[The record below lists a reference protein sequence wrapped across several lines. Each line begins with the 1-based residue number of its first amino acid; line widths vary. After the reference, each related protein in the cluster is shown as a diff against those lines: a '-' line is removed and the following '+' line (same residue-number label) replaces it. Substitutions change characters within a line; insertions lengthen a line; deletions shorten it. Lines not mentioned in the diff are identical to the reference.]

1 MILGFLMHQFISSLA
16 TSLYEK
22 PKRYIFASLLVS
34 FLMIPQL
41 LTLESDFGVRIW
53 FRTTDPLIEDLNEL
67 EQKFGNDERVL
78 LAIHSKDTIF
88 SKKNLQVLSD
98 ITEGMWMVPEI
109 ARVDSM
115 ANYNYS
121 VSEEGDLYSVPF
133 LENISDLTKKD
144 IEEKKQVALEDKIIK
159 NRFISLDGK
168 TAVVTAALIPNVKG
182 SPNYRLIAEK
192 VRELVK
198 PYEKDSGLTFHPI
211 GADAY
216 NDAYREVSED
226 DLKVMIPVDFILMI
240 ILLLFVF
247 RSIDGFM
254 FPVALVCIVILFTMA
269 TGAFLG
275 FKYDNLSAAI
285 PGILIAICM
294 ADSIH
299 ILSTYYR
306 SLDNNGDKKEA
317 LRATLHKNFVPT
329 FLTSFSTMIGFFSL
343 MTTELIPIQHLG
355 ALSGIGTGVAWVF
368 TIFLICPMLKYVP
381 LKKGRKAKRVGVSD
395 ELSARYTA
403 WIDRNKKVIV
413 YGISILAIVSAY
425 LSLQNKVNSDPL
437 KHFSPRL
444 KIAKDTNF
452 LLDTFNGLGG
462 PNVMINSGKVDGI
475 KSPEFMRKVEE
486 FILWLEGKDFVNKVT
501 SITKTVR
508 ELNKKMNDDD
518 EKYYVI
524 PNTKEEIAELL
535 LLYSLGLPQGMDL
548 NNEMSIDNQFM
559 RLVILWNVHDAQRS
573 LKEIDIMTKKAKEL
587 GLDIKVT
594 GKLPLYHNMVNYIV
608 SSFFKSLSTALILI
622 SFLLFVVLKSWKLGA
637 LSLLPN
643 VVPLIFGGGYMYLA
657 GIYVDIG
664 TSIVIS
670 VCLGIAVDDTI
681 HFLSHYKEMVKS
693 GLSPIKSLEKVFI
706 HTGPALVFTTFILTI
721 CFGCFIFA
729 NFVPNINFG
738 VLCSI
743 ILTMALVI
751 DLVYLPAILL
761 EFKVRK

>member
-1 MILGFLMHQFISSLA
+1 MHRFISLLA
-16 TSLYEK
+16 TSLFEK

-53 FRTTDPLIEDLNEL
+53 FRTTDPLIKDLNEL

-78 LAIHSKDTIF
+78 LAIHSRETIF
-88 SKKNLQVLSD
+88 SKKNLQILSD

-133 LENISDLTKKD
+133 FENISELTKIE
-144 IEEKKQVALEDKIIK
+144 IEEKKSIALTDKIIK

-240 ILLLFVF
+240 VLLLFVF

-254 FPVALVCIVILFTMA
+254 FPVGLVCIVILFTMA

-306 SLDNNGDKKEA
+306 SLDNTGDKKEA
-317 LRATLHKNFVPT
+317 LKATLHKNFIPT

-343 MTTELIPIQHLG
+343 MTTELIPIKHLG

-381 LKKGRKAKRVGVSD
+381 LKKGLKVKRVGVSD

-413 YGISILAIVSAY
+413 YGISTLAIVSAY

-462 PNVMINSGKVDGI
+462 PNVMIDSGVVDGI
-475 KSPEFMRKVEE
+475 KSPDFMRKVEA
-486 FILWLEGKDFVNKVT
+486 FIVWLEEKDFVNKVT

-524 PNTKEEIAELL
+524 PNTKEQVAELL

-573 LKEIDIMTKKAKEL
+573 LKEIDKMTNKAKEL
-587 GLDIKVT
+587 GLEIKVT

-622 SFLLFVVLKSWKLGA
+622 SFLLFIVLKSWKLGA

-643 VVPLIFGGGYMYLA
+643 VVPLIFGGAYMYLA

-681 HFLSHYKEMVKS
+681 HFLSHYKEMIKS
-693 GLSPIKSLEKVFI
+693 GLTPIKSLEKVFI

-743 ILTMALVI
+743 ILTIALVI

>member
-1 MILGFLMHQFISSLA
+1 MHQFISSLA

-78 LAIHSKDTIF
+78 LAIHSKETMF
-88 SKKNLQVLSD
+88 SKRNLQVLSD

-198 PYEKDSGLTFHPI
+198 PFEKDSGLTFHPI

-254 FPVALVCIVILFTMA
+254 FPVGLVCIVILFTMA

-317 LRATLHKNFVPT
+317 LKATLHKNFVPT

-381 LKKGRKAKRVGVSD
+381 LKKGRKTKRVGVSD

-462 PNVMINSGKVDGI
+462 PNVMIDSGKVDGI

-518 EKYYVI
+518 ENYYVI

>member
-1 MILGFLMHQFISSLA
+1 MHKFISALA
-16 TSLYEK
+16 NSIYEK

-34 FLMIPQL
+34 CFMIPQL

-53 FRTTDPLIEDLNEL
+53 FRTSDPLIQDLNEL
-67 EQKFGNDERVL
+67 ERKFGNDERVL
-78 LAIHSKDTIF
+78 LAIHSKKTIF
-88 SKKNLQVLSD
+88 TKKNLKILSD
-98 ITEGMWMVPEI
+98 ITEGMWLVPEI
-109 ARVDSM
+109 ARVDSL

-133 LENISDLTKKD
+133 LENIEDLSPEEILNKKN
-144 IEEKKQVALEDKIIK
+144 VALEDKIIR

-182 SPNYRLIAEK
+182 SPNYRLVAEK
-192 VRELVK
+192 VRELIS
-198 PYEKDSGLTFHPI
+198 PYDKEVDLSFHPI

-240 ILLLFVF
+240 VLLLLVF

-254 FPVALVCIVILFTMA
+254 LPVGLVCIVILFTMA

-306 SLDNNGDKKEA
+306 SLDSSGDKKTA
-317 LRATLHKNFVPT
+317 LRATLHKNFMPT

-368 TIFLICPMLKYVP
+368 TIFLICPILKYVP
-381 LKKGRKAKRVGVSD
+381 MRKNKKIKRVGVS
-395 ELSARYTA
+395 EEASARYTA
-403 WIDRNKKVIV
+403 WLNRHRKIIV
-413 YGISILAIVSAY
+413 YGISILAITSAY

-462 PNVMINSGKVDGI
+462 PNIMIDSGKTDGI
-475 KSPEFMRKVEE
+475 KSPEFMRKVDS
-486 FILWLEGKDFVNKVT
+486 FIEWLEDKDYVNKVT

-518 EKYYVI
+518 EKFYVI
-524 PNTKEEIAELL
+524 PNSKEEVAELL

-548 NNEMSIDNQFM
+548 NNEMSIDNKFI
-559 RLVILWNVHDAQRS
+559 RLVILWNLHDAQRS
-573 LKEIDIMTKKAKEL
+573 LKEIDIMTDKAKEL
-587 GLDIKVT
+587 GLNIKVT

-622 SFLLFVVLKSWKLGA
+622 SLLLFIVLKSWKLGA

-643 VVPLIFGGGYMYLA
+643 VVPLIFGGAYMYFA

-681 HFLSHYKEMVKS
+681 HFLSHYKDLIGS
-693 GLSPIKSLEKVFI
+693 GLSPIKSLEKVFV

-761 EFKVRK
+761 EFNVKK